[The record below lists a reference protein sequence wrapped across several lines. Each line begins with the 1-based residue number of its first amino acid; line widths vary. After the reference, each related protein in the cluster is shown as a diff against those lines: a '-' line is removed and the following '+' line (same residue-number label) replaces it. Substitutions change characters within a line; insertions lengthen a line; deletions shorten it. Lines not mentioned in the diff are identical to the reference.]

1 MSAATLI
8 QKIIRSAI
16 DGFFLWSTLSKAKA
30 EGSNKREVQRG
41 TLAPRSA
48 LGEHTLYGTCE
59 VKYSV
64 LYFTYHGEKN
74 FREVVKQMSKCAV
87 HMMKMK
93 MGAMG
98 GIQSHNQREHE
109 SKKNKEIDYSKSEQ
123 NYDVLLDERI
133 NYQRAVKERIAEL
146 NLKRAVRADAVVYSS
161 FIVSSDREFFYGL
174 GYDEHIRKS
183 NEVESVAL
191 GLTPITEFEYC
202 SEEYK
207 SQCIAEGSRRFFE
220 DATEFFCDRYGKENV
235 INATVH
241 MDEATPHMHIGV
253 VPVTK
258 DGRLSAKTLFTPL
271 ELKQLQTDFARLVGA
286 KYGLERGV
294 EGSEATHLDEVT
306 FKLKQRTEQVEALEE
321 QVQKLNRE
329 KSELERDNANLSKS
343 VENALE
349 RVKNLTEQN
358 NTLEDKISVLEAKK
372 DALEADEQVLVTK
385 FLEQPQV
392 KSLFERFK
400 ELWQAEMERRK
411 EKREERQA
419 TRQEKR
425 ESVLGSLAYYEQKI
439 AERKQ
444 QGGSGLFG
452 ERQNNKTKTDRGR
465 DDR

>member
-1 MSAATLI
+1 MEYNPQS
-8 QKIIRSAI
+8 QSR
-16 DGFFLWSTLSKAKA
+16 
-30 EGSNKREVQRG
+30 GSNKREVQRG

-48 LGEHTLYGTCE
+48 LGEHTLYE

-64 LYFTYHGEKN
+64 LYFTYHGEKI
-74 FREVVKQMSKCAV
+74 FREVVKLMSKCVV

-123 NYDVLLDERI
+123 NYDILLDERI

-174 GYDEHIRKS
+174 GYDEHIRREKS
-183 NEVESVAL
+183 KRESVAI
-191 GLTPITEFEYC
+191 GLEEPTPFEYC
-202 SEEYK
+202 SEDYK
-207 SQCIAEGSRRFFE
+207 NQCIAEGSRRFFE
-220 DATEFFCDRYGKENV
+220 DATKFFCDRYGKENV

-241 MDEATPHMHIGV
+241 MDETTPHMHIGV

-258 DGRLSAKTLFTPL
+258 DGRLSAKTLFTPI
-271 ELKQLQTDFARLVGA
+271 ELKQLQTDFARFVGA
-286 KYGLERGV
+286 KYGLERGI

-306 FKLKQRTEQVEALEE
+306 FKLKQRTEQVEVLEE
-321 QVQKLNRE
+321 QVRKLNRE
-329 KSELERDNANLSKS
+329 KSELERDNVNLSKS

-349 RVKNLTEQN
+349 RVKILTEQN

-372 DALEADEQVLVTK
+372 DALEVDEQVLVSK

-444 QGGSGLFG
+444 QGGGGLFG
-452 ERQNNKTKTDRGR
+452 ERQSNKSKTDRGR
-465 DDR
+465 GDR

>member
-1 MSAATLI
+1 M
-8 QKIIRSAI
+8 
-16 DGFFLWSTLSKAKA
+16 
-30 EGSNKREVQRG
+30 QRG
-41 TLAPRSA
+41 KLAPRSA

-64 LYFTYHGEKN
+64 LYFTYSR
-74 FREVVKQMSKCAV
+74 REDFERGGKADEQVCSSYDEDENGSNGRNTKPQPKGTRKQ
-87 HMMKMK
+87 
-93 MGAMG
+93 
-98 GIQSHNQREHE
+98 
-109 SKKNKEIDYSKSEQ
+109 KNKEIDYSKSEQ

-146 NLKRAVRADAVVYSS
+146 NLKKAVRTDAVVYSS

-183 NEVESVAL
+183 NKVESVAL
-191 GLTPITEFEYC
+191 GITPITDFEYC
-202 SEEYK
+202 SEDYK
-207 SQCIAEGSRRFFE
+207 NRCIAEGARNFFE
-220 DATEFFCDRYGKENV
+220 DATKFFCDRYGKENI

-258 DGRLSAKTLFTPL
+258 DGRLSAKTLFTPI

-306 FKLKQRTEQVEALEE
+306 FKLKQRTEQLEVLE
-321 QVQKLNRE
+321 GQVQKLNRE
-329 KSELERDNANLSKS
+329 KSELEKDNANLSKS

-349 RVKNLTEQN
+349 RVKTLTEQN
-358 NTLEDKISVLEAKK
+358 NTLEEKISVLEAKK
-372 DALEADEQVLVTK
+372 DVLEVDEQVLVTK

-411 EKREERQA
+411 EKRGERQA

-425 ESVLGSLAYYEQKI
+425 ESVHETLAYYEQKI

-444 QGGSGLFG
+444 QGGSGLLG
-452 ERQNNKTKTDRGR
+452 EHHNNKGKIDRGR

>member
-1 MSAATLI
+1 
-8 QKIIRSAI
+8 
-16 DGFFLWSTLSKAKA
+16 
-30 EGSNKREVQRG
+30 
-41 TLAPRSA
+41 
-48 LGEHTLYGTCE
+48 
-59 VKYSV
+59 
-64 LYFTYHGEKN
+64 
-74 FREVVKQMSKCAV
+74 MSKCGV

-123 NYDVLLDERI
+123 NYDILLDERI

-174 GYDEHIRKS
+174 GYDEHIRREKS
-183 NEVESVAL
+183 KRESVAI
-191 GLTPITEFEYC
+191 GLEEPTPFEYC
-202 SEEYK
+202 SEDYK
-207 SQCIAEGSRRFFE
+207 NQCIAEGSRRFFE
-220 DATEFFCDRYGKENV
+220 DATKFFCDRYGKENV

-241 MDEATPHMHIGV
+241 MDETTPHMHIGV

-258 DGRLSAKTLFTPL
+258 DGRLSAKTLFTPI
-271 ELKQLQTDFARLVGA
+271 ELKQLQTDFARFVGA
-286 KYGLERGV
+286 KYGLERGI

-306 FKLKQRTEQVEALEE
+306 FKLKQRTEQVEVLEE
-321 QVQKLNRE
+321 QVRKLNRE
-329 KSELERDNANLSKS
+329 KSELERDNVNLSKS

-349 RVKNLTEQN
+349 RVKILTEQN
-358 NTLEDKISVLEAKK
+358 NTLEDKIRVLEAKK
-372 DALEADEQVLVTK
+372 DALEVDEQVLVSK

-444 QGGSGLFG
+444 QGGGGLFG
-452 ERQNNKTKTDRGR
+452 ERQSNKSKTDRGR
-465 DDR
+465 GDR